1 MSRPGY
7 VIRRGTATAST
18 RGSPRSNTRIRLC
31 DVPRT
36 TRPTSSADEPFGVDD
51 GEFTGPAVRP
61 QAVLLTFCAH
71 FLLDRPAALFT
82 GSFVEAVTRTGIG
95 EHAARTTLTRM
106 CQRGLLD
113 RHRAGPKVYLALT
126 ERTERLLHDA
136 EARVWLQ
143 GAVNRSWS
151 GDWTLLSFSLPESR
165 RADRHQLR
173 KRLGWEGFGM
183 LHSGLWIAPPTA
195 DVPRVLAGLDV
206 DEDVKVFRATA
217 LAPTDVRRL
226 VTDAWDLDAL
236 AAGYTGFLARWAG
249 SAPRADLDHLARF
262 LLLLTEWLLLVRID
276 PHLPESLLPPDWPAV
291 AAEQLVHRLR
301 AEYEPAARQTFD
313 GFADW
318 DAQV

>member
-1 MSRPGY
+1 MP
-7 VIRRGTATAST
+7 A
-18 RGSPRSNTRIRLC
+18 
-31 DVPRT
+31 
-36 TRPTSSADEPFGVDD
+36 EPSVDD
-51 GEFTGPAVRP
+51 EFAGPTVRP

-106 CQRGLLD
+106 GQRGLLD
-113 RHRAGPKVYLALT
+113 RHRAGAKVYLSLT
-126 ERTERLLHDA
+126 ERTRRLLHDA
-136 EARVWLQ
+136 EARVWSQ

-173 KRLGWEGFGM
+173 KRLSWEGFGM

-206 DEDVKVFRATA
+206 DDEVKVFRATA
-217 LAPTDVRRL
+217 LEPTDVRRL
-226 VTDAWDLDAL
+226 VVDAWDLDAL
-236 AAGYTGFLARWAG
+236 AAGYAGFLARWAG
-249 SAPRADLDHLARF
+249 PGPRAEGGDDLARF

-276 PHLPESLLPPDWPAV
+276 PHLPESLLPRDWPAV
-291 AAEQLVHRLR
+291 TAEQLVRKLR
-301 AEYEPAARQTFD
+301 AEYEPGARQAFD
-313 GFADW
+313 RFADW
-318 DAQV
+318 GPQA